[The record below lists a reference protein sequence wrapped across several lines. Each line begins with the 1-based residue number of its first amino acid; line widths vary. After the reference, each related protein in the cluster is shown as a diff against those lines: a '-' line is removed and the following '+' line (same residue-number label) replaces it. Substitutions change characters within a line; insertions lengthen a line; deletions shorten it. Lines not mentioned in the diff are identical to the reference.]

1 MNFYV
6 DSGGEIISV
15 DAERI
20 FQGSANANT
29 IRFIGAFPASASVAV
44 SYRLPLPSGIVT
56 ERQLLTFNKNLSG
69 IQNESGITFNVWEI
83 GLGVKYVNN
92 KYVPDYTIL
101 ENAGVVNVQF
111 FITLSNENGEVVKQA
126 TARSSFVVEQG
137 NAPDIPPAPY
147 DDYEG
152 LLNQILAAV
161 SAMGNNKVNKS
172 GDTMTGSL
180 TVNGLA
186 GANPMRSITLSSQ
199 TGALEI
205 FELYNETGE
214 AEQIRVFPDII
225 EYRAYSDYGTD
236 NESLENYYGYVFPK
250 KSGVIAL
257 NVDLTDLKNEIS
269 TKYAERIVLS
279 INPQNYVLTANLFA
293 PGIPN
298 AISASAV
305 DLPLESMVVN
315 GRFDSTSE
323 KIVLTLQNGNE
334 IEIPVGNLIDGLVS
348 QQTFD
353 NFLATKGQPNGFAG
367 LDADGK
373 VPKEQLPAG
382 SGGDGISAAEFEE
395 LLIES
400 LTNPSE
406 EWTSEEKAAACETIG
421 ALPLSG
427 GQMTGEIKLAQG
439 DNNGINLGSQGV
451 INSGTNT
458 VLGFIYSR
466 FCIGSYN
473 IPTVIRTSE
482 EKLKVQFGIS
492 GSGNGSYE
500 NLATENY
507 VDDLTAELRV
517 EIYDILDL
525 AGVTETIETTSTYD
539 VRDTA
544 QVGDSTLFVIPD
556 TPTSVTKVEGNSV
569 ATDNMLNVYALQDT
583 DYYRVRVEDM
593 GEEIVFTGL
602 ITADTQLANIGKFSD
617 LIPTAKI
624 GDILYIY
631 VGPINAAFPAGKF
644 YVGDGGTS
652 WQANGTSPLTV
663 TKEILDGL
671 ISVTFTL
678 KENTGMRVQNFCVA
692 KHTLNRN
699 NWTPFFT
706 GLKSAAF
713 NGITSSS
720 KNLWNDSVN
729 TWTKTSTTST
739 KTLYK
744 SNWIDI
750 PVGVKNLATSIDGAG
765 VEMSIYGVRVGNTEY
780 TLNGLGTGYSYV
792 NLQNTG
798 YYFEGITAVKLGVSL
813 PTDTNI
819 ADIKTQIEIGDEVT
833 EYVPYVSS
841 KLLFPEI
848 ENPFGQT
855 IDFANK
861 KVLNYGVEITL
872 TGEESIEALN
882 DPINGSLVI
891 KNILPTNE
899 LRANFISNFFV
910 DVKNSMRGA
919 CWVGRSAKGISY
931 LGGAYEL
938 GFIED
943 EATPTSEQLTS
954 AASSFKAWLAKRYAD
969 GNPIVIRY
977 VSSEL
982 QSSRDMT
989 AEELANLNFS
999 DDGATYTPIENGIEY
1014 QAGNSNAVYGA
1025 NNTVTQLYD
1034 MYRKLGGDS

>member
-1 MNFYV
+1 MSENIKYVETLTPEKRQSIIKNSVMSMANSVVGNPTELKKAFVKPIVNDDGTPCIADIIDEIAVAINEHLNSIFTQIAVSSTEIANIKVRYGRGIYV
-6 DSGGEIISV
+6 DLNE
-15 DAERI
+15 
-20 FQGSANANT
+20 
-29 IRFIGAFPASASVAV
+29 
-44 SYRLPLPSGIVT
+44 
-56 ERQLLTFNKNLSG
+56 KNYVLS
-69 IQNESGITFNVWEI
+69 I
-83 GLGVKYVNN
+83 
-92 KYVPDYTIL
+92 
-101 ENAGVVNVQF
+101 
-111 FITLSNENGEVVKQA
+111 
-126 TARSSFVVEQG
+126 
-137 NAPDIPPAPY
+137 
-147 DDYEG
+147 G
-152 LLNQILAAV
+152 LLNDL
-161 SAMGNNKVNKS
+161 GN
-172 GDTMTGSL
+172 
-180 TVNGLA
+180 
-186 GANPMRSITLSSQ
+186 
-199 TGALEI
+199 
-205 FELYNETGE
+205 
-214 AEQIRVFPDII
+214 II
-225 EYRAYSDYGTD
+225 P
-236 NESLENYYGYVFPK
+236 N
-250 KSGVIAL
+250 
-257 NVDLTDLKNEIS
+257 S
-269 TKYAERIVLS
+269 TKI
-279 INPQNYVLTANLFA
+279 I
-293 PGIPN
+293 
-298 AISASAV
+298 
-305 DLPLESMVVN
+305 DLPLESVVV
-315 GRFDSTSE
+315 GGKFDEDTSE
-323 KIVLTLQNGNE
+323 IVLTLKNGNE
-334 IEIPVGNLIDGLVS
+334 IRFPVSNIVGGFISDKE
-348 QQTFD
+348 FED
-353 NFLATKGQPNGFAG
+353 FLATKGQPNGFAG
-367 LDADGK
+367 LDANGK

-395 LLIES
+395 LLVES
-400 LTNPSE
+400 LTNPAE
-406 EWTSEEKAAACETIG
+406 EWTDEEKAEACETIG

-439 DNNGINLGSQGV
+439 DNKGINLGTQGV
-451 INSGTNT
+451 INSGTHT
-458 VLGFIYSR
+458 VLGFIYNR
-466 FCIGSYN
+466 YCIGSYS

-482 EKLKVQFGIS
+482 KKLKVQLGV
-492 GSGNGSYE
+492 SGNGNFE
-500 NLATENY
+500 HLATEKY

-517 EIYDILDL
+517 GIYDILDL

-602 ITADTQLANIGKFSD
+602 ITADAQLVNLGNFSD

-631 VGPINAAFPAGKF
+631 AGPTNAAFPAGEF

-652 WQANGTSPLTV
+652 WQANGSSPLTV
-663 TKEILDGL
+663 TKEILDGS

-744 SNWIDI
+744 SNWIEI

-765 VEMSIYGVRVGNTEY
+765 IMMEIYGVKVGNTEY
-780 TLNGLGTGYSYV
+780 TLSGLSTGYSYV

-798 YYFEGITAVKLGVSL
+798 YYFEGITAVKLGVFL

-855 IDFANK
+855 IDFETK
-861 KVLNYGVEITL
+861 KITDYGVDVVL
-872 TGEESIEALN
+872 TGTEN
-882 DPINGSLVI
+882 WV
-891 KNILPTNE
+891 
-899 LRANFISNFFV
+899 
-910 DVKNSMRGA
+910 MRGETFKDVNQFYA
-919 CWVGRSAKGISY
+919 LLLDGSKYNFGEGVCTDFDRITSLINEVGFAIGSHNAALY
-931 LGGAYEL
+931 LSVDETQFTSVDEL
-938 GFIED
+938 
-943 EATPTSEQLTS
+943 
-954 AASSFKAWLAKRYAD
+954 KAWLAQRYAD
-969 GNPIVIRY
+969 GNPVTIRY
-977 VSSEL
+977 ISSEL

-1025 NNTVTQLYD
+1025 NNAVTQLYD
-1034 MYRKLGGDS
+1034 MYRKLGGA

>member
-6 DSGGEIISV
+6 DSGGEIIGV

-29 IRFIGAFPASASVAV
+29 IRFIGAFPASAQVAV

-69 IQNESGITFNVWEI
+69 IQNESGTTFNVWEI
-83 GLGVKYVNN
+83 GLGVKYVNG

-126 TARSSFVVEQG
+126 TARSSFVVERG

-180 TVNGLA
+180 TVNGLS

-205 FELYNETGE
+205 FELYDETGE
-214 AEQIRVFPDII
+214 AEQIRVLPDMI

-236 NESLENYYGYVFPK
+236 EESLEHYYGYVFPK

-257 NVDLTDLKNEIS
+257 NVDLADLKNEIS

-298 AISASAV
+298 AISASAI

-323 KIVLTLQNGNE
+323 KIVLTLQSGNE

-367 LDADGK
+367 LDANGK

-382 SGGDGISAAEFEE
+382 GGGGEIPNLDEYVKKTDYMSLDKAGVAMAKPTNGIQCDNGDLKISFATEDVISKKVSIRNPIVPFLQDYAWKMSA
-395 LLIES
+395 ID
-400 LTNPSE
+400 NKE
-406 EWTSEEKAAACETIG
+406 EWTDEEKAAACKTIG
-421 ALPLSG
+421 AVDKTDLS
-427 GQMTGEIKLAQG
+427 
-439 DNNGINLGSQGV
+439 
-451 INSGTNT
+451 
-458 VLGFIYSR
+458 
-466 FCIGSYN
+466 
-473 IPTVIRTSE
+473 
-482 EKLKVQFGIS
+482 
-492 GSGNGSYE
+492 
-500 NLATENY
+500 
-507 VDDLTAELRV
+507 
-517 EIYDILDL
+517 EIYEILDL

-631 VGPINAAFPAGKF
+631 VGPTNAAFPAGKF

-652 WQANGTSPLTV
+652 WQANGSSPLTV

-744 SNWIDI
+744 SNWIEI

-765 VEMSIYGVRVGNTEY
+765 IMMEIYGVKVGNTEY
-780 TLNGLGTGYSYV
+780 TLSGNSTGDSYV

-798 YYFEGITAVKLGVSL
+798 YYFEGITAVKLGVHL

-861 KVLNYGVEITL
+861 KVLNYGVELTL
-872 TGEESIEALN
+872 TGEESIATILSDGSVQFN
-882 DPINGSLVI
+882 DFTLPVDEPYVSTDGVFESSRW
-891 KNILPTNE
+891 KNICVL
-899 LRANFISNFFV
+899 
-910 DVKNSMRGA
+910 
-919 CWVGRSAKGISY
+919 
-931 LGGAYEL
+931 L
-938 GFIED
+938 GFMESGS
-943 EATPTSEQLTS
+943 APTGETYNQIRDAL
-954 AASSFKAWLAKRYAD
+954 KAWLAKRYAE
-969 GNPIVIRY
+969 GNPIIIRY
-977 VSSEL
+977 ISNVL

-989 AEELANLNFS
+989 AKELANLNFS

-1014 QAGNSNAVYGA
+1014 QAGNSNAVYGV

-1034 MYRKLGGDS
+1034 MYRKLGGA